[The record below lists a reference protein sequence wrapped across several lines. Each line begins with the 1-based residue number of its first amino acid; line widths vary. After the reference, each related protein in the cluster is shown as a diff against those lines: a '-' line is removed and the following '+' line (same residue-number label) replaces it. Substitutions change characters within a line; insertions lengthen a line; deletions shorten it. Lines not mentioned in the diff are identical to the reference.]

1 MWRQKIRSRQI
12 REVDAESQACISLG
26 TTTER
31 ETGHGEVGEPVTRRE
46 RGPDCVRGLAALL
59 VVYLHACIP
68 YLDRPMPGLVWPV
81 RDEPARL
88 IPTTFWMVE
97 VFIMPL
103 FLLLAGY
110 YAQRSLAGR
119 GVGDLIRSRVQRLLR
134 PLAWA
139 AVLLLPLEYYL
150 WLTGW
155 VIEGQI
161 PADRLWTLKVPRE
174 SRQHLFGS
182 AHLWFLLYLFTYCGV
197 LAAMWRWLPAVVGR
211 RRIEV
216 GGAVLASPSDA
227 ASKDFTYQ
235 RSRGSDSTGLV
246 SGSALRVAL
255 ITSALVGVAVLVLCP
270 QVVFGFQHATL
281 PVPSK
286 WLYSGTY
293 FLGGVWIAAAGR
305 GWTGCRNHAGR
316 LLGCGLISGLA
327 AALLGQWA
335 IADADPWT
343 LRFAVG
349 WVPRGVLATLTV
361 TAAWTLSL
369 GIIGS
374 AERFAERLEPRSRGW
389 RAIGFLAA
397 ASFWVYLVHHPLVA
411 LLHLDLKLLAPAA
424 PAEIKWAVSLIGALT
439 LSLVSYQLLIRDT
452 RLGILFGIEGKRSQT
467 RPVTGGEPSSASGSH
482 PASQTQAAEPDR
494 VGRRAA

>member
-12 REVDAESQACISLG
+12 REAGDESQACISLG
-26 TTTER
+26 SNDER
-31 ETGHGEVGEPVTRRE
+31 GIARCEVGEPDTRRE

-59 VVYLHACIP
+59 VVYLHACVP

-88 IPTTFWMVE
+88 LSTTFWMVE

-110 YAQRSLAGR
+110 YAQRSLVGR
-119 GVGDLIRSRVQRLLR
+119 GGGDLIRSRAQRLLR

-161 PADRLWTLKVPRE
+161 PADRLWTLKVPRD

-182 AHLWFLLYLFTYCGV
+182 AHLWFLLYLFTYCGI
-197 LAAMWRWLPAVVGR
+197 LAATWRWLPAVVGR
-211 RRIEV
+211 RRIEA
-216 GGAVLASPSDA
+216 GTQVLALPGDA
-227 ASKDFTYQ
+227 ESRGSYQ
-235 RSRGSDSTGLV
+235 RSRGWDPAALA
-246 SGSALRVAL
+246 SGSALRASL

-305 GWTGCRNHAGR
+305 GWPGCRDHAGL

-343 LRFAVG
+343 LRFAIG

-389 RAIGFLAA
+389 RAVGFLAA

-424 PAEIKWAVSLIGALT
+424 PAEIKLAVSLIGALT

-452 RLGILFGIEGKRSQT
+452 RLGILFGIEGKRAPT
-467 RPVTGGEPSSASGSH
+467 RPVTGGEPSSASEPSL
-482 PASQTQAAEPDR
+482 ASQTEAAEPDR